1 VSASPDDTGRYVA
14 PLSAHWSLDASVA
27 FLNHGSFGA
36 CPTHVLD
43 FQSDIRKELERD
55 PVDFLVRELE
65 PRLDDARTALADFV
79 GADADDLV
87 FVPNATAGANTVLR
101 SLQFEAGDEILITD
115 HVYNAVGNAAT
126 FVADRWGARIVIA
139 AVPFPLSEPQEFTEA
154 VLAGVGPRTRLVM
167 LDHVTSPTAI
177 VCPIAATIAALSQRG
192 IDTLIDGAHAPG
204 MVPVG
209 LKAIGATYYTGNCH
223 KWLCAPKGAA
233 FLYVQRDKQAL
244 IRPLVIS
251 HGANS
256 PRTDRSRFQLEFAW
270 TGTGDPSAALS
281 VPESLRYL
289 ETLVAGGWPALMRRN
304 TQLALAARELICACL
319 DVAPSCPDSMIGS
332 MASVP
337 LPPATAA
344 PSKKR
349 LMDPLHEALFR
360 DFAIEVPVHPWP
372 RAPQR
377 LLRVSA
383 QLYNDLSQY
392 QRLCEAL
399 TTLL

>member
-1 VSASPDDTGRYVA
+1 MSVSPDDARSSDA

-43 FQSDIRKELERD
+43 IQNGIRKELERA
-55 PVDFLVRELE
+55 PVAFLIRELE
-65 PRLDDARTALADFV
+65 PRLDQARAALADFL

-87 FVPNATAGANTVLR
+87 FVPNATAGVNTVLR

-126 FVADRWGARIVIA
+126 FVADRWGARVVIA
-139 AVPFPLSEPQEFTEA
+139 AVPFPVSEAQEFTEA
-154 VLAGVGPRTRLVM
+154 VLAEVGPRTRLVM

-177 VCPIAATIAALSQRG
+177 VCPIATTIAALSRRG

-204 MVPVG
+204 MLPVD

-223 KWLCAPKGAA
+223 KWLCAPKGAG
-233 FLYVQRDKQAL
+233 FLHVQRDRQEL

-281 VPESLRYL
+281 VPASLRYL
-289 ETLVAGGWPALMRRN
+289 ETLVDGGWPALMQRN
-304 TQLALAARELICACL
+304 KRLALAARELICECL
-319 DVAPSCPDSMIGS
+319 EVATPCPNTMIGC

-337 LPPATAA
+337 LPCATTL
-344 PSKKR
+344 PCNER
-349 LMDPLHEALFR
+349 LLEPLSEALFQ
-360 DFAIEVPVHPWP
+360 DFAIEVPVMRWP
-372 RAPQR
+372 QPRER
-377 LLRVSA
+377 LLRISA
-383 QLYNDLSQY
+383 QIYNDISQY